1 VAQVVSPKD
10 LVRGVFAALDAQ
22 DPAAVAAYMTDD
34 VRMRLGNAD
43 LVEGKAAFREATA
56 AFVASITAI
65 RHEITSMWSV
75 DDVVIAEMD
84 VHYERLDG
92 RKVTL
97 PVCNVFRVR
106 GGLVSDY
113 RVYLDIGPVYA

>member
-22 DPAAVAAYMTDD
+22 DPAAVTARMTDD
-34 VRMRLGNAD
+34 VRMRLGNTD
-43 LVEGKAAFREATA
+43 LIEGKAKFREATA

-75 DDVVIAEMD
+75 DDVVIAEMH

>member
-1 VAQVVSPKD
+1 M
-10 LVRGVFAALDAQ
+10 DAQ
-22 DPAAVAAYMTDD
+22 DPAGVTALMTDD
-34 VRMRLGNAD
+34 VRMRLGNTE
-43 LVEGKAAFREATA
+43 LVEGKAKFREATA

-106 GGLVSDY
+106 GGLVSEY

>member
-1 VAQVVSPKD
+1 MAQVVSPKD

-22 DPAAVAAYMTDD
+22 DPAAVTARMTDD

-43 LVEGKAAFREATA
+43 LVEGKAKSRESTA

-106 GGLVSDY
+106 DGLVSDY

>member
-1 VAQVVSPKD
+1 MAQVVSPKD
-10 LVRGVFAALDAQ
+10 LVRGVFAALDAK
-22 DPAAVAAYMTDD
+22 DPDAVAAHMTED

-43 LVEGKAAFREATA
+43 LVEGKAKFREATA

-84 VHYERLDG
+84 LHYECLDG

-106 GGLVSDY
+106 GGLVSEY
-113 RVYLDIGPVYA
+113 RVYLDIAPVYA

>member
-1 VAQVVSPKD
+1 MAQVVSPKD

-22 DPAAVAAYMTDD
+22 DSDAVTACMTDD

-43 LVEGKAAFREATA
+43 LVEGKANFREATA

>member
-1 VAQVVSPKD
+1 MAQVVSPQD

-22 DPAAVAAYMTDD
+22 DSAAVTARMTDD

-43 LVEGKAAFREATA
+43 LVEGKAKFREATA

-106 GGLVSDY
+106 GGLVSEY